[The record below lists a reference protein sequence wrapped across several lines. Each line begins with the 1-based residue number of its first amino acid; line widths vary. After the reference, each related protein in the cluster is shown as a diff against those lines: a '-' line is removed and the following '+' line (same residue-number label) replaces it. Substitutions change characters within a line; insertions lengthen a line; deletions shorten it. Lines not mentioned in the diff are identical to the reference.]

1 MNRLYKHQKTVAFAL
16 ILFMVSCNKQE
27 MPALN
32 QDMSLFAFIISDNNL
47 DDHTDYVEHD
57 IVQGLK
63 GCPAGTELF
72 LYIDRRDKVPSLRQ
86 LFLLESGQVGV
97 KTIAE
102 YQEQCSTSPSVFK
115 NILQTMK
122 EYSSG
127 RQYGLI
133 YWSHGSGW
141 MPGFVKGSATRA
153 LGADGIYSM
162 DVDDLHNVLSQ
173 TKVPLF
179 TILDACFM
187 GSVEVAYSLRGST
200 DYLIASP
207 GETLGIGFPY
217 HLMLPELIKGT
228 EESLK
233 RSLDR
238 YLEYCYTDYYGDGTI
253 SGMAT
258 LIDCSQMDA
267 LATSFRNIM
276 KQAPSTIPVPDSI
289 QVYDCSTPHIYYD
302 LWEYVNS
309 IATDPV
315 ALEVFGNQLE
325 RTVIHRVTTP
335 YLFTQTSGKD
345 SLIAVDSFSGLSTYI
360 PGSSESYDNLYTL
373 TGWYKDCYGTE
384 KE

>member
-1 MNRLYKHQKTVAFAL
+1 M
-16 ILFMVSCNKQE
+16 I
-27 MPALN
+27 
-32 QDMSLFAFIISDNNL
+32 
-47 DDHTDYVEHD
+47 
-57 IVQGLK
+57 
-63 GCPAGTELF
+63 
-72 LYIDRRDKVPSLRQ
+72 
-86 LFLLESGQVGV
+86 
-97 KTIAE
+97 
-102 YQEQCSTSPSVFK
+102 
-115 NILQTMK
+115 
-122 EYSSG
+122 
-127 RQYGLI
+127 
-133 YWSHGSGW
+133 
-141 MPGFVKGSATRA
+141 
-153 LGADGIYSM
+153 
-162 DVDDLHNVLSQ
+162 
-173 TKVPLF
+173 
-179 TILDACFM
+179 
-187 GSVEVAYSLRGST
+187 
-200 DYLIASP
+200 
-207 GETLGIGFPY
+207 
-217 HLMLPELIKGT
+217 PELIKGT